1 MEAKTM
7 GSFIAAL
14 RKANGMTQ
22 KDLAEKLNVS
32 DKSVSRWERD
42 EGAPDLSLIPV
53 IAEVFGITCDELL
66 RGERKPESQ
75 RQESA
80 AEEPLT
86 PKADKQRQRL
96 LKASITKYRSRM
108 LIAAAIA
115 CLGLIA
121 AMICNFAFQRASLGF
136 FIALIFYLAGGVC
149 LAVFMNNALF
159 AVSDEEEDAD
169 VLQYKKQVR
178 SLFGMGMGLL
188 AGLLLATLPLVLL
201 VEDAYWGLG
210 AGSWLATALG
220 FLLLGAVVFLI
231 ARHLLEGRRIAGS
244 ENASPA
250 AIKNWRLKSIVGLCC
265 AGVLLIT
272 FACSAVMLDLDR
284 LGEAQGEVFTDFAS
298 FKAFM
303 ETDAS
308 SFQYDGAM
316 YTAVTELTYDEN
328 GEPVTLPED
337 EYMMDEVRLS
347 DGTPEGRLLG
357 TFQWKNQTVQH
368 YSVEEAGEG
377 NLRFTVVTDH
387 AWRDAKAA
395 QQNGFVFCALLCLL
409 EVAAALL
416 IYKKLKTR

>member
-7 GSFIAAL
+7 GRFIAAL
-14 RKANGMTQ
+14 RKANGLTQ

-75 RQESA
+75 RQEPV

-96 LKASITKYRSRM
+96 LKASMTKYRSRV

-115 CLGLIA
+115 YLGLIA

-159 AVSDEEEDAD
+159 AVADEEEDAD
-169 VLQYKKQVR
+169 VLQYKTQVR
-178 SLFGMGMGLL
+178 SLFGMGLGLL
-188 AGLLLATLPLVLL
+188 AGLLLATLPLLL

-210 AGSWLATALG
+210 AGSWLAFALG

-231 ARHLLEGRRIAGS
+231 ARHLLEGYRMAKSG
-244 ENASPA
+244 NASPT
-250 AIKNWRLKSIVGLCC
+250 AIKNWRLKTLVALCC
-265 AGVLLIT
+265 AGVTLIT

-284 LGEAQGEVFTDFAS
+284 LEEARGEVFTDFAS

-303 ETDAS
+303 ETDTSA
-308 SFQYDGAM
+308 FQYDGTM
-316 YTAVTELTYDEN
+316 YTTVTELAYDEN

-357 TFQWKNQTVQH
+357 TFRWKNQTVQH
-368 YSVEEAGEG
+368 YSVEETSEDGI
-377 NLRFTVVTDH
+377 RFTVVTDH

-395 QQNGFVFCALLCLL
+395 QQNGFVLCAMLCLL
-409 EVAAALL
+409 EVAAAVA
-416 IYKKLKTR
+416 IYKKLKAR

>member
-75 RQESA
+75 RQEPV
-80 AEEPLT
+80 AEETLT

-96 LKASITKYRSRM
+96 LKASMTKYRSRM

-149 LAVFMNNALF
+149 LGVFMNNALF

-169 VLQYKKQVR
+169 VLQYKKQVH
-178 SLFGMGMGLL
+178 SLFRMGVGLL

-210 AGSWLATALG
+210 AGSWLGTALG

-244 ENASPA
+244 GNTSPA
-250 AIKNWRLKSIVGLCC
+250 AIKTWRLKSIVGLCC

-284 LGEAQGEVFTDFAS
+284 LGEARGEVFTDFAS

-303 ETDAS
+303 ETDTSAL
-308 SFQYDGAM
+308 QYDGTM
-316 YTAVTELTYDEN
+316 YTAVMELAYDEN

-357 TFQWKNQTVQH
+357 TFQWKNHTVQH
-368 YSVEEAGEG
+368 YSVEETDEG

-395 QQNGFVFCALLCLL
+395 QQNGFVLCAMLCLL
-409 EVAAALL
+409 EVAAAVA

>member
-7 GSFIAAL
+7 GRFIAAL
-14 RKANGMTQ
+14 RKANGLTQ

-66 RGERKPESQ
+66 RGERRPESQ
-75 RQESA
+75 RQEIFV
-80 AEEPLT
+80 EEPLT

-96 LKASITKYRSRM
+96 LKASMTKYRSRM

-136 FIALIFYLAGGVC
+136 FIALIFYLTGGVC

-159 AVSDEEEDAD
+159 AVADEEEDAD
-169 VLQYKKQVR
+169 VLQYKTQVR
-178 SLFGMGMGLL
+178 SLFGMGLGLL
-188 AGLLLATLPLVLL
+188 AGLLLATLPLLL

-210 AGSWLATALG
+210 AGSWLGIALG
-220 FLLLGAVVFLI
+220 FLLLGAAVFLI
-231 ARHLLEGRRIAGS
+231 SRHLLEGYRMAKSG
-244 ENASPA
+244 NTDPT
-250 AIKNWRLKSIVGLCC
+250 AIKNWRLKSLVALCC
-265 AGVLLIT
+265 AGVMLIT
-272 FACSAVMLDLDR
+272 VVCSAIMLDLNR
-284 LGEAQGEVFTDFAS
+284 LEEARGQVFTDFAS

-303 ETDAS
+303 ETEAS
-308 SFQYDGAM
+308 PATYDGAM

-328 GEPVTLPED
+328 GEPVALPED

-357 TFQWKNQTVQH
+357 TFRWKNHTVQH
-368 YSVEEAGEG
+368 YSVEEAGEDG
-377 NLRFTVVTDH
+377 IRFTVVTDL
-387 AWRDAKAA
+387 ARWDAKAA
-395 QQNGFVFCALLCLL
+395 QQNGFVLCAMLCLL
-409 EVAAALL
+409 EAAAAVV

>member
-7 GSFIAAL
+7 GRFIAAL
-14 RKANGMTQ
+14 RKANGLTQ

-66 RGERKPESQ
+66 RGERRPESQ
-75 RQESA
+75 RQEPV

-96 LKASITKYRSRM
+96 LKASMTKYRSRM

-115 CLGLIA
+115 WLGLIA

-159 AVSDEEEDAD
+159 AVADEEEDAD
-169 VLQYKKQVR
+169 VLRYKTQVR
-178 SLFGMGMGLL
+178 SLFGMGLGLL
-188 AGLLLATLPLVLL
+188 AGLLLATLPLLL

-210 AGSWLATALG
+210 AGSWLAFALG
-220 FLLLGAVVFLI
+220 FLLLGAAVFLI
-231 ARHLLEGRRIAGS
+231 ARHLLEGYRMAKSGKA
-244 ENASPA
+244 NPT
-250 AIKNWRLKSIVGLCC
+250 AIKNWRLKTLVALCC

-272 FACSAVMLDLDR
+272 VACSAVMLDLDR
-284 LGEAQGEVFTDFAS
+284 LGEARGQVFTDFAS

-303 ETDAS
+303 ETETSPAT
-308 SFQYDGAM
+308 YDGAM

-368 YSVEEAGEG
+368 YTVEETSEDGI
-377 NLRFTVVTDH
+377 RFTVVTDL
-387 AWRDAKAA
+387 AWQEARAA
-395 QQNGFVFCALLCLL
+395 QQNGFVLCAMLCLL
-409 EVAAALL
+409 EAAAAVA
-416 IYKKLKTR
+416 IYKKLKTH